1 MQLYND
7 DFDKIDSFVFSLFRS
22 NVSFVYLFN
31 FISHNTYFDNMLF
44 DDNN

>member
-1 MQLYND
+1 MQPYND
-7 DFDKIDSFVFSLFRS
+7 DFDKIDSFVFSFIL

-31 FISHNTYFDNMLF
+31 FISFNTYFDNMLL